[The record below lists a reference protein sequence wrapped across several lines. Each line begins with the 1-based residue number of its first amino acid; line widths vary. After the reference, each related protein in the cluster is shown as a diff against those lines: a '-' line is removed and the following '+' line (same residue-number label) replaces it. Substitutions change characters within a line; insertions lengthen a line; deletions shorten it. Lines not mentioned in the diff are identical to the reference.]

1 MSEHVCTKK
10 DNSIR
15 CECGGQVAVGGT
27 LNPLV
32 DLGIGVGSDRKL
44 VVSKTYSRKII
55 GYTGFCLKCRK
66 NGRFLLKGSR

>member
-1 MSEHVCTKK
+1 MTEHTCTKQG
-10 DNSIR
+10 NSIR
-15 CECGGQVAVGGT
+15 CACGGQIAVGGT

-44 VVSKTYSRKII
+44 VVNKTYAKKVI

-66 NGRFLLKGSR
+66 QGRFLL